1 MTFTLFGFF
10 KSTLSLNAGDVDRF
24 GVCFE
29 MGKKLHSIALIME
42 LNDCCVIFFILA
54 GFDFVQG

>member
-1 MTFTLFGFF
+1 M
-10 KSTLSLNAGDVDRF
+10 DRF

-54 GFDFVQG
+54 GFDFVQGSLALFCKKKSNTGGS